1 MTDAVASEVTPVM
14 SKHARER
21 CAEMEISTKVAK
33 RIWRFWSVKRGMHD
47 QAEGKLMVTSAE
59 EPDYAVIVDTR
70 HEVPIIVTVLF
81 NERDVYVREG
91 VGYRLAKAS

>member
-14 SKHARER
+14 SRHARER

-47 QAEGKLMVTSAE
+47 QEGKLMVTSAE
-59 EPDYAVIVDTR
+59 EPDYAVVVDIR
-70 HEVPIIVTVLF
+70 PEVPIIVTVLF
-81 NERDVYVREG
+81 NEKDVYVRDGAE
-91 VGYRLAKAS
+91 YKLAKAS

>member
-1 MTDAVASEVTPVM
+1 MTDAVASEVTPVI

-47 QAEGKLMVTSAE
+47 QEGKLMVTSAE
-59 EPDYAVIVDTR
+59 EPDYAVVVDIR
-70 HEVPIIVTVLF
+70 PEVPIIVTVLF
-81 NERDVYVREG
+81 NEKDVYVRDGAE
-91 VGYRLAKAS
+91 YKLAKAS